1 MSVCCL
7 NPLCD
12 RPLNQDNAKFCHN
25 CRTLIALLR
34 NQYRPI
40 RFLGSGGFGRT
51 FLAENIDKFNEQCV
65 IKQLVP
71 QVQGTWATQKA
82 KELFE
87 QEAKKLQQL
96 GEHPQIPSLTAYFEQ
111 DNYWYIVQQFVEGQ
125 TLYQELEQKGI
136 FAEEQ
141 IRKVLQELLEILK
154 FIHQS
159 PVIHRDLKPENVM
172 RRHSDRK
179 LVLIDFGIAKELAQ
193 TTFQAN
199 SKHSIGTTIGSFG
212 YSPLEQLQGGQAYP
226 ASDLY
231 SLGTICFHLLSGIHP
246 CQLWQENGYGWTADW
261 QKQIKTPISQSLVRI
276 LTKLL
281 QKDYQQRYQNAEQVL
296 ADLNLKIPDSTV
308 IPPALS
314 VQIKKNQPNAKNQVP
329 ANPNSSQTSQNLAT
343 IVLSQVNQH
352 SPTSLSKRPEK
363 LSPAQKKKKIPS
375 WLLFPML
382 ILLGSGGGIVG
393 YQKLQTTDSSTD
405 PELSFKPQNEQSD
418 TQEPEN
424 INYLEPIST
433 QTLSGTDIVRSI
445 AISPNG
451 KTIVSGSLDDTIKI
465 WDRETGEIQ
474 ATLTGHRNSVN
485 SVAIS
490 PDEKTIVSGS
500 WDHTI
505 KIWDKETGKL
515 QSTLTGDKNM
525 VNSVAISPDG
535 KTIVSGEVFNTIKIW
550 DKETG
555 ELQSTLTGHEASVES
570 VAISA
575 DGKTIVS
582 SSLDKTIKIWDKETG
597 KLQSTLTGDNDDYV
611 NSVAISPDGKTI
623 VSVSGQDSIEIWDK
637 ETGELQSTL
646 TEEKKGYVNSV
657 AISADGKTMFSDSRN
672 TIKIWDLETRELQ
685 STLTGEKKGIGL
697 ITISADGKTLV
708 GISGDNTMEILKFE

>member
-1 MSVCCL
+1 MSICCL

-12 RPLNQDNAKFCHN
+12 RPLNQDNSKFCHN

-87 QEAKKLQQL
+87 QEAKKLQKL

-125 TLYQELEQKGI
+125 TLYQELEQKGV

-193 TTFQAN
+193 TTLN
-199 SKHSIGTTIGSFG
+199 PKSKNALGTSIGSFG
-212 YSPLEQLQGGQAYP
+212 YSPLEQLQGGEAYP

-246 CQLWQENGYGWTADW
+246 FQLWQEYGYGWTADW

-281 QKDYQQRYQNAEQVL
+281 QKDYQQRYQNVEQVL
-296 ADLNLKIPDSTV
+296 ADLNLKIPDSTL
-308 IPPALS
+308 ISPAPFT
-314 VQIKKNQPNAKNQVP
+314 QIKKNQPNAKNQVP
-329 ANPNSSQTSQNLAT
+329 ANQNSSQTKQNLPIT
-343 IVLSQVNQH
+343 VVNKVNQH
-352 SPTSLSKRPEK
+352 SSPSLSERPEK
-363 LSPAQKKKKIPS
+363 PSPAQKKKKIPG

-393 YQKLQTTDSSTD
+393 YQKLQTINSSTD
-405 PELSFKPQNEQSD
+405 PESIFTPQNVRLY
-418 TQEPEN
+418 TQKPEN
-424 INYLEPIST
+424 INYSEPIST

-445 AISPNG
+445 AISPDG
-451 KTIVSGSLDDTIKI
+451 KTIVSGSMDDTIKI
-465 WDRETGEIQ
+465 WDLATGELQ
-474 ATLTGHRNSVN
+474 STLTGHKNIVN

-490 PDEKTIVSGS
+490 PDGKTIVSGS

-505 KIWDKETGKL
+505 KIWDLATGEL
-515 QSTLTGDKNM
+515 QSTLTGHKNM

-550 DKETG
+550 DFATR

-582 SSLDKTIKIWDKETG
+582 SSLDKTIKIWDKETR
-597 KLQSTLTGDNDDYV
+597 KLQSTLTGENDDYI

-623 VSVSGQDSIEIWDK
+623 VSVSGQDSIEIWDR
-637 ETGELQSTL
+637 ETGELRSTL
-646 TEEKKGYVNSV
+646 TEEEKDYVNSV
-657 AISADGKTMFSDSRN
+657 AISPDGKTIFSDSRD
-672 TIKIWDLETRELQ
+672 TIKIWDKETRKLQ
-685 STLTGEKKGIGL
+685 FTLTREKKDIGL
-697 ITISADGKTLV
+697 ITISPDGKTIV
-708 GISGDNTMEILKFE
+708 GVSGDNTMEILKFQ

>member
-1 MSVCCL
+1 MSICCL

-12 RPLNQDNAKFCHN
+12 RALNQDNAKFCHN

-87 QEAKKLQQL
+87 QEAKKLQKL

-125 TLYQELEQKGI
+125 TLYQELEQKGV
-136 FAEEQ
+136 FAEEE

-193 TTFQAN
+193 TTFQAK
-199 SKHSIGTTIGSFG
+199 SKHSIGTSIGSFG

-231 SLGTICFHLLSGIHP
+231 SLGAICFHLLSGIHP
-246 CQLWQENGYGWTADW
+246 CQLWQEHGYGWTADW
-261 QKQIKTPISQSLVRI
+261 QKQIKMPISQSLVRI

-281 QKDYQQRYQNAEQVL
+281 QKDYQQRYQNVEQVL

-308 IPPALS
+308 ISPAPS
-314 VQIKKNQPNAKNQVP
+314 VQIKKNQH
-329 ANPNSSQTSQNLAT
+329 SS
-343 IVLSQVNQH
+343 
-352 SPTSLSKRPEK
+352 PSLSERPEK
-363 LSPAQKKKKIPS
+363 PSPAQKKKKIPG

-393 YQKLQTTDSSTD
+393 YQKLQTTDSPSD
-405 PELSFKPQNEQSD
+405 PELSFKPQNEQLD

-445 AISPNG
+445 AISPDG
-451 KTIVSGSLDDTIKI
+451 KTIVSGSMDDTIKI
-465 WDRETGEIQ
+465 WDLATGELQ
-474 ATLTGHRNSVN
+474 STLTGHKNIVN
-485 SVAIS
+485 SVAIT
-490 PDEKTIVSGS
+490 PDGKTIVSGS

-505 KIWDKETGKL
+505 KIWDLATGEL
-515 QSTLTGDKNM
+515 QSTLTGEKNM

-535 KTIVSGEVFNTIKIW
+535 KTIVSGEVFKTIKIW
-550 DKETG
+550 DLATG
-555 ELQSTLTGHEASVES
+555 ELQSTLTGHEANVES

-582 SSLDKTIKIWDKETG
+582 SSLDKTIRIWDLATG
-597 KLQSTLTGDNDDYV
+597 ELQSTLTGENDDYV

-657 AISADGKTMFSDSRN
+657 AISPDGKTMFSDSRD
-672 TIKIWDLETRELQ
+672 TIKIWDLATRELQ
-685 STLTGEKKGIGL
+685 STLTGEKKNIGL
-697 ITISADGKTLV
+697 ITISPDGKTIV
-708 GISGDNTMEILKFE
+708 GVSGDDTMEILKFQ